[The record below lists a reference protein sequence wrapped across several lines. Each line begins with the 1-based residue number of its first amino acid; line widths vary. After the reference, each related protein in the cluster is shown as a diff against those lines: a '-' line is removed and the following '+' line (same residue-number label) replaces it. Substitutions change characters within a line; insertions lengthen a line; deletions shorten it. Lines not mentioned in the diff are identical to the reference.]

1 MALSLR
7 TQKFVYIG
15 IIIAIILAAIYFG
28 YVQYQSVAVQWS
40 KYQVTQA
47 ETAALRQEISDLQKL
62 DAEMKQSSKEIGSL
76 KQALPEGF
84 ALPDLLTNLE
94 AIATRSGLG
103 FNSVV
108 TGAAKAVA
116 ARTGENKEAAAPT
129 GVQQLALT
137 VGVTGDYN
145 GLKIYLDGIE
155 RNLRLIDIQSI
166 AMSAPGEYQISMIA
180 YYIE

>member
-15 IIIAIILAAIYFG
+15 IIVVIILVAIYFG
-28 YVQYQSVAVQWS
+28 YLQYQQVSSQWT
-40 KYQVTQA
+40 KYQKTQA
-47 ETAALRQEISDLQKL
+47 ETARLRQEISDLQKL
-62 DAEMKQSSKEIGSL
+62 EGAMEQSSREIESL
-76 KQALPEGF
+76 KLALPEGF
-84 ALPDLLTNLE
+84 GLPDLLTNLE

-103 FNSVV
+103 FNSVA
-108 TGAAKAVA
+108 TGTAKAVGP
-116 ARTGENKEAAAPT
+116 RTGEDKEATPPA
-129 GVQQLALT
+129 GVQQLSLT

-155 RNLRLIDIQSI
+155 HNLRLIDIQSI
-166 AMSAPGEYQISMIA
+166 AMNAPGEYQISMMA